1 MNENRKLSLM
11 AVLGSGGHTA
21 EMLKMVKALKQDKY
35 SPKYFVQASTDKM
48 STQKIATLQNQE
60 FEVR

>member
-1 MNENRKLSLM
+1 MNENRKVSLM

-21 EMLKMVKALKQDKY
+21 EMLKMVEALEQDKY

-48 STQKIATLQNQE
+48 STRKLVTLQNHE